1 MTIAALTLTA
11 IMQRPAPPQPVVP
24 RPAPDFTAPTAT
36 GEGKSLSSFKGKWLV
51 LEWWNHE
58 CPVVIGHYGSGNMQ
72 SVQKKATDMGA
83 QWVAVNSSAVGQQG
97 HVNGA
102 KALEVM
108 KSGKAAAQHV
118 LLDHDGKVGKAFGA
132 RTTPHMYVINPE
144 GQIVYE
150 GAIDSGR
157 TADPSDIA
165 KAENFVLKALNEGMA
180 GKPITTP
187 YSRPYGCSVKY
198 GK

>member
-11 IMQRPAPPQPVVP
+11 IMQRAPQADPVVP
-24 RPAPDFTAPTAT
+24 RPAPAFTAPAAA
-36 GEGKSLSSFKGKWLV
+36 GETKSLESFKGKWLV

-58 CPVVIGHYGSGNMQ
+58 CPIVMGHYNSGNMQ
-72 SVQKKATDMGA
+72 SVQKKATEMGA

-97 HVNGA
+97 HVNAA
-102 KALEVM
+102 KAIEVL

-132 RTTPHMYVINPE
+132 RTTPHMFVINPE
-144 GQIVYE
+144 GQIVYD

-157 TADPSDIA
+157 TADPNDIA
-165 KAENFVLKALNEGMA
+165 KAENYVLKALNEGMA
-180 GKPITTP
+180 GKAISKPF
-187 YSRPYGCSVKY
+187 SRPYGCGVKY
-198 GK
+198 AR